1 MIPGA
6 VTGASL
12 ADVLPAVPSV
22 WPQSVST
29 IAGLNFQGGYGGLG
43 TQGARSG
50 LVMRLFQSHHI
61 ECALDFFAALRDVRC
76 QDRFGAGGYALC

>member
-12 ADVLPAVPSV
+12 ADVLPAVASV

-29 IAGLNFQGGYGGLG
+29 PLRALIFRVDMGGSGLKGLG
-43 TQGARSG
+43 RAW
-50 LVMRLFQSHHI
+50 
-61 ECALDFFAALRDVRC
+61 
-76 QDRFGAGGYALC
+76 